1 MRQLAHVLEDS
12 ERSYRAGY
20 QDFVFRGLAG
30 FAGDFYGAMIQLGHA
45 LGHAELAELVAV
57 GAEGIGLDDLRAGFD
72 VGLMN
77 VKDGVAVGDVELV
90 HAALWPD
97 GFIEQGTHGAIG
109 DQNGLGESFVEI
121 FDAHGFVFFA
131 SSRVPLKQTA
141 LPQVTATRKKFV
153 IIPSAEPGTAK
164 RTAGARQLE
173 IATMR
178 FLAIR
183 SGPHGLFSTSCVR
196 F

>member
-45 LGHAELAELVAV
+45 LGHAELAELVTV
-57 GAEGIGLDDLRAGFD
+57 GTEGVGLDDLRAGFD

-90 HAALWPD
+90 HAALRAD
-97 GFIEQGTHGAIG
+97 GFIEQGTHGAVG
-109 DQNGLGESFVEI
+109 DQDGLGESFIEI
-121 FDAHGFVFFA
+121 FDAHSFWFLPA
-131 SSRVPLKQTA
+131 PQLPPSEAL
-141 LPQVTATRKKFV
+141 LPQGPATRKKFV

-164 RTAGARQLE
+164 RTAGARKLE

-183 SGPHGLFSTSCVR
+183 RGPHGLFSTSCVR